1 VNLFIVQAK
10 TLSQIFLST
19 GKLSQVSIDS
29 SIHAFQEIIF
39 PSTGILSHGLTKI
52 ISQIL
57 IFSISVSINSFQFLT
72 KAVFGARDISLA
84 IASLVF
90 DFALVSRYF
99 PKQTKVIKSAE
110 TSK

>member
-1 VNLFIVQAK
+1 LFIVQAK

-29 SIHAFQEIIF
+29 SIQAFQEVIF
-39 PSTGILSHGLTKI
+39 PSTGILSPGLTKI
-52 ISQIL
+52 MSQIL
-57 IFSISVSINSFQFLT
+57 IFSISVSINSSQFLT
-72 KAVFGARDISLA
+72 NAVFGARDISLA